1 MSITLKAGTSF
12 LAAIF
17 VAGLVVSEAEARPAR
32 SGQVP
37 NGTTLGCATCHVSA
51 GGGGP
56 RNSFGTQVEGDFL
69 SQAGFAGV
77 VQWGPELAALDAD
90 GDGATNGEELGDPDG
105 SWVQGDANPAGE
117 VFRPWDAESTPLA
130 PMPTAVESSG
140 WAEIKR
146 FVAQD

>member
-1 MSITLKAGTSF
+1 MNARHFEVPAKLDSGFSPNETPRKGRYF
-12 LAAIF
+12 
-17 VAGLVVSEAEARPAR
+17 GHRPA
-32 SGQVP
+32 G
-37 NGTTLGCATCHVSA
+37 NSA

-117 VFRPWDAESTPLA
+117 VFRPWDAESTPPA